1 MYNQP
6 CVKFSYL
13 SCPLLPCLAQ
23 DPPQKATQNKLI
35 DTLESLDAGSFSNE
49 AERVRTMEALS
60 LALSRVQKP
69 WDTVWQHNWVNPATN
84 ACVKTLIDAGV
95 FKQWI
100 GSGGSEKTSRE
111 LAKLT
116 GTDEVLIRRMMRQI
130 AGQNLITETA
140 EDTYKPTPWVYSIA
154 ADEELSNTYGAL
166 YDFVNGPMFKSLPSY
181 LKETGYK
188 NPTDPKK
195 CNWQFMNKSDATLF
209 ESLGSNA
216 VAAKE
221 FNDAMQ
227 SHSRYNMTPWP
238 EVYPTRTLVEGSK
251 PDRPLVVD
259 VGGSKGHDLA
269 KFHKRHPGIPKASLV
284 LQDLPDILKDLT
296 IPETIT
302 PQPHDFFT
310 PQPVKGAR
318 AYFLHNVLHDWE
330 DPQALKILKNLAA
343 AMEKGYSKLLIHE
356 SLISRLKPSPRVTT
370 SDITVMACLGSKER
384 TEIEW
389 RRLVERAG
397 LRVVKIW
404 RQPHSV
410 ESIIEAELV

>member
-1 MYNQP
+1 
-6 CVKFSYL
+6 
-13 SCPLLPCLAQ
+13 
-23 DPPQKATQNKLI
+23 
-35 DTLESLDAGSFSNE
+35 
-49 AERVRTMEALS
+49 MEALS

-69 WDTVWQHNWVNPATN
+69 WDTVWQHNWVNLATN

-100 GSGGSEKTSRE
+100 RSGGSEKTSRE

-154 ADEELSNTYGAL
+154 ADEALSNTYGAL
-166 YDFVNGPMFKSLPSY
+166 YDFVNGPMFRSLPSY

-188 NPTDPKK
+188 NPTDPNK

-227 SHSRYNMTPWP
+227 SHSKYNMTPWH

-251 PDRPLVVD
+251 LDRPLVVD

-284 LQDLPDILKDLT
+284 LQDLPDILKELT

-330 DPQALKILKNLAA
+330 DPQALKILKHLAA

-356 SLISRLKPSPRVTT
+356 SLISRVKPSPRVTT

-410 ESIIEAELV
+410 ESIIETELV